1 VSDLMVDQIEFADV
15 IVLNKIDAVDRA
27 SRDSIRSLIRK
38 LNHRAKVI
46 ECNYGKVPVEE
57 IVNTGMFNIEL
68 AQTGYGWLQDLHAMT
83 VREVNGRKMVTPK
96 PETEE

>member
-1 VSDLMVDQIEFADV
+1 
-15 IVLNKIDAVDRA
+15 
-27 SRDSIRSLIRK
+27 
-38 LNHRAKVI
+38 VI

-83 VREVNGRKMVTPK
+83 VREINGRKMVTPK

>member
-1 VSDLMVDQIEFADV
+1 M
-15 IVLNKIDAVDRA
+15 
-27 SRDSIRSLIRK
+27 
-38 LNHRAKVI
+38 
-46 ECNYGKVPVEE
+46 EE